1 MWISRKRYNDLK
13 KRINNASPTKTAEDN
28 PEADM
33 KKRLEQ
39 LFITLSEKS
48 KTCEACELP
57 AITSAMLEIYKK
69 LQST

>member
-1 MWISRKRYNDLK
+1 MWISRKHYNNLK
-13 KRINNASPTKTAEDN
+13 GRINNASPTKTAEDS

-48 KTCEACELP
+48 KICAACELP
-57 AITSAMLEIYKK
+57 SITSAMLEIYKK